1 MVKKDVELW
10 GHEFFYRFYGVESRA
25 ARSNIFGLLY
35 ASSGRE
41 KKIVY
46 AFQTRQ
52 KLPLCDAV
60 ALRNYDEVKQKTG
73 NLTLLAKQIL
83 GTNFKHQLLYSVTFR
98 DEKFFFLKR
107 ALVAEN

>member
-10 GHEFFYRFYGVESRA
+10 GHEFSYRFYSVESRA
-25 ARSNIFGLLY
+25 ASSNIFRLLY

-60 ALRNYDEVKQKTG
+60 ALRNHEEVKQKTG
-73 NLTLLAKQIL
+73 NLTLLGKQIL

-98 DEKFFFLKR
+98 DGRFFFLER
-107 ALVAEN
+107 ALVDGN